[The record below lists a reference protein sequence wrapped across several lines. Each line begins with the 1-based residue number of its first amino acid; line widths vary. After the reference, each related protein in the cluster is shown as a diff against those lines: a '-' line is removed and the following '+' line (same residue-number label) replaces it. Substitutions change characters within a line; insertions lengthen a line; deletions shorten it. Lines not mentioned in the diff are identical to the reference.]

1 MFHAEIEA
9 TNHCNTRC
17 IQCPH
22 ESISRPRG
30 RMELATFETIVTKIK
45 AHTKGE
51 KFSISFSG
59 MGEPMLNPLIYDFI
73 KLVSK
78 DAFTGFATNAAALT
92 ENNVQ
97 KLMESGLDVI
107 YVSFNGDEPTLF
119 SKMMGGLSF
128 DKIGDNLRNAISLTK
143 GSRLKINANVSVTK
157 LNRGRVTKI
166 KDFLENE
173 GVHAITYSMCHS
185 RGGNLKDPEVYDTP
199 AQPEDDGRCDV
210 LKNTLFVDWRG
221 KVFICDHDIHGE
233 YGYGDLVTEPLE
245 IILER
250 REKLL
255 DAGLSFEI
263 CKNCHDLLKVG
274 FQPLE
279 SQAGGRLPD
288 WIYDL
293 YKAENDGLS
302 HATSG
307 FKWLYAIYQKEDRLD
322 RLVNRL
328 LLIEKNAALEL
339 KKVKSENLNLQKS
352 VGEKE
357 DRISELDR
365 EIRTELAKKD
375 KSIAELTAKITEMD
389 GRIQKMRRTR
399 TWRVRS
405 IFMRMISYFNLSA
418 KSSQ

>member
-1 MFHAEIEA
+1 
-9 TNHCNTRC
+9 
-17 IQCPH
+17 
-22 ESISRPRG
+22 
-30 RMELATFETIVTKIK
+30 
-45 AHTKGE
+45 
-51 KFSISFSG
+51 
-59 MGEPMLNPLIYDFI
+59 
-73 KLVSK
+73 
-78 DAFTGFATNAAALT
+78 
-92 ENNVQ
+92 
-97 KLMESGLDVI
+97 MESGLDVI

-166 KDFLENE
+166 KDLLENE
-173 GVHAITYSMCHS
+173 GVHAITFSMCHS

-245 IILER
+245 VILGR

-339 KKVKSENLNLQKS
+339 KNVKSENLNLKKS
-352 VGEKE
+352 IGEK
-357 DRISELDR
+357 DNRISELDS

-389 GRIQKMRRTR
+389 GSIQKMRRTR